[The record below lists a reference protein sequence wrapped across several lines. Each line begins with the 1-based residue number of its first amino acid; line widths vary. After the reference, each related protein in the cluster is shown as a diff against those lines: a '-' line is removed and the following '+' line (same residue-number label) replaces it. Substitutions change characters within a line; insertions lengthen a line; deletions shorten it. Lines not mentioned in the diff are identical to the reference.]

1 MHIGRL
7 ADEQSLSFSSNVAK
21 LHVKKKKRL
30 SSKYVLRGLTIDR
43 YLDKS
48 RNYRKK
54 LSPKNCAVI
63 FDCRRGLICG
73 DRLLVLVSSSVV
85 LAIFYKGSPWLL
97 LALAIRCIR

>member
-1 MHIGRL
+1 MLNQQASTCAFFCLRRKGCARGGVASCMKGCIG
-7 ADEQSLSFSSNVAK
+7 
-21 LHVKKKKRL
+21 
-30 SSKYVLRGLTIDR
+30 R

-54 LSPKNCAVI
+54 LFPKNCAVI

-73 DRLLVLVSSSVV
+73 DRLFVLVLSSVV

-97 LALAIRCIR
+97 LAFAIRCIR

>member
-1 MHIGRL
+1 MDSILKGDNL
-7 ADEQSLSFSSNVAK
+7 
-21 LHVKKKKRL
+21 
-30 SSKYVLRGLTIDR
+30 GR

-73 DRLLVLVSSSVV
+73 DRLFVLVSSSVV

>member
-1 MHIGRL
+1 MVIVFNSKKHKI
-7 ADEQSLSFSSNVAK
+7 NVNFFF
-21 LHVKKKKRL
+21 R
-30 SSKYVLRGLTIDR
+30 STITISTVDR

-73 DRLLVLVSSSVV
+73 DRLFVLVSSSVV

>member
-1 MHIGRL
+1 MKWRL
-7 ADEQSLSFSSNVAK
+7 AELTEVNGPGGDVATQ
-21 LHVKKKKRL
+21 
-30 SSKYVLRGLTIDR
+30 LTIYTR

-63 FDCRRGLICG
+63 LDCRRGLICG
-73 DRLLVLVSSSVV
+73 DRLFVLVSSSVM

-97 LALAIRCIR
+97 LAFAIRCIR

>member
-1 MHIGRL
+1 MV
-7 ADEQSLSFSSNVAK
+7 ALSGVFAWPC
-21 LHVKKKKRL
+21 H
-30 SSKYVLRGLTIDR
+30 R

-73 DRLLVLVSSSVV
+73 DRLFVLVSSSVV

>member
-1 MHIGRL
+1 MLKVLLTCLHRFTQEMKNVSNSPGR
-7 ADEQSLSFSSNVAK
+7 V
-21 LHVKKKKRL
+21 
-30 SSKYVLRGLTIDR
+30 YR

-63 FDCRRGLICG
+63 LDCRRGLICG
-73 DRLLVLVSSSVV
+73 DRLFVLVSSSVM

-97 LALAIRCIR
+97 LAFAIRCIR